1 MTTRPSSL
9 ITLATCNLNQWALDF
24 DGNAQR
30 ILESCRLAKEK
41 GASYRL
47 GPELEICGYG
57 CEDHFLENDTF
68 DHCWE
73 SLAGLLEGGATDG
86 LLCDFGMPVLHSGV
100 RYNCRVICRDR
111 RVLLIRPKTAM
122 ADNGNYREG
131 RYFTAYSAPANG
143 AANRAEKHLLPTTFL
158 SQFGQ
163 RDAPFGL
170 YHLQCADGT
179 TIGCESCEELWT
191 PQASHIDLALRGVEI
206 IGNGSGSHHELRKLS
221 TRMELMISATRKCGG
236 VYLYSNQRG
245 CDGGRTYYDGCA
257 MIVVNGRIVA
267 QAPQFDV
274 HDVNV
279 IAATIDLEDVR
290 SYRASHPAFGIQA
303 ARLATEEGGGGSNS
317 VMCEDV
323 HLVFDPANPSSFNKN
338 RPTITCESLDLSI
351 KIPEEECCL
360 GPACWLWDFL
370 RRSGAAGFFLPLSVY
385 TSRDPN
391 LGGADSSSVA
401 AIVAVMTILVTKAAR
416 DDPEGDVAKD
426 CRRVCRKDQGNS
438 LWVPTPQEMANL
450 VLHTTFM
457 GTDNSSNVTNSR
469 AKRLGDA
476 IGSYHSS
483 IKIDLCVN
491 AVLQVFQITTGH
503 MPRFASRGG
512 TMTEDLA
519 LQNIQA
525 RLRMVMAYLMAQLLP
540 WVRGRSGFL
549 LVLGSANVDE
559 GLRGYMTKYDCSSAD
574 LNPIGAISKG
584 DLKRM
589 LVFLSK
595 EYPGFDVLAEIANA
609 PPTAEL
615 RPIDAATA
623 EAAGHSQTDEEDMG
637 MTYEELGYFGRLR
650 KISRCGPVGMFKKL
664 VVTWNHLAPSEVASK
679 VKRFF
684 YYYSLNRHKMTTIT
698 PAYHAEA
705 YSPDDNRFDL
715 RQFLYNTRWTR
726 QFAVIDEIVAQY
738 PDSEQDKDKND

>member
-1 MTTRPSSL
+1 MTTPSSL

-24 DGNAQR
+24 DGNVER
-30 ILESCRLAKEK
+30 ILESCRLAKDQS
-41 GASYRL
+41 ASYRL

-68 DHCWE
+68 DHSWA
-73 SLAGLLEGGATDG
+73 SLAQLIEEGATDG
-86 LLCDFGMPVLHSGV
+86 LMCDFGMPVLHAGV
-100 RYNCRVICRDR
+100 RYNCRVICHNRK
-111 RVLLIRPKTAM
+111 VLLIRPKTAM

-131 RYFTAYSAPANG
+131 RYFTAYSSPANSS
-143 AANRAEKHLLPTTFL
+143 ATRPEKHLLPTSFF

-163 RDAPFGL
+163 RDVPFGL
-170 YHLQCADGT
+170 YHVQCADGT

-221 TRMELMISATRKCGG
+221 TRMELMTSATRKCGG
-236 VYLYSNQRG
+236 IYLYSNQRG

-257 MIVVNGRIVA
+257 MIAVNGRIVA

-274 HDVNV
+274 HDVHV
-279 IAATIDLEDVR
+279 VTATIDLEDVR
-290 SYRASHPAFGIQA
+290 SYRASNPAFGIQA
-303 ARLATEEGGGGSNS
+303 SRMATEEGGGGSNGLTFD
-317 VMCEDV
+317 DV
-323 HLVFDPANPSSFNKN
+323 HLVFDPTNIESFNKK
-338 RPTITCESLDLSI
+338 RPHITEEGMEL
-351 KIPEEECCL
+351 KIAAPEEECCL

-370 RRSGAAGFFLPLSVY
+370 RRSGAAGFFLPLS
-385 TSRDPN
+385 
-391 LGGADSSSVA
+391 GGADSASVA
-401 AIVAVMTILVTKAAR
+401 AIVAVMCILVTRAAR
-416 DDPEGDVAKD
+416 EDPEGDVAKD
-426 CRRVCRKDQGNS
+426 CRRVCRKDKGNS
-438 LWVPTPQEMANL
+438 LWVPSDPQEMASY

-457 GTDNSSNVTNSR
+457 GTENSSDVTNSR

-476 IGSYHSS
+476 IGSYHLS
-483 IKIDLCVN
+483 IKIDLMVK
-491 AVLQVFQITTGH
+491 AVLQVFQMTTGH
-503 MPRFASRGG
+503 MPRFGSRGG

-525 RLRMVMAYLMAQLLP
+525 RLRMVMAYVMAQLLP

-595 EYPGFDVLAEIANA
+595 EYPGFDVLGEIANA

-623 EAAGHSQTDEEDMG
+623 TAEAGHSQTDEEDMG
-637 MTYEELGYFGRLR
+637 MSYEELGYFGRLR
-650 KISRCGPVGMFKKL
+650 KISRCGPVSMFKKL
-664 VVTWNHLAPSEVASK
+664 VVTWNHLSPGDVAAK

-715 RQFLYNTRWTR
+715 RQFLYNTKWTR
-726 QFAVIDEIVAQY
+726 QFDVIDDIVAQY

>member
-1 MTTRPSSL
+1 MTASTL

-24 DGNAQR
+24 DGNVQR
-30 ILESCRLAKEK
+30 ILESCRQAKQR

-73 SLAGLLEGGATDG
+73 SLVQLLEEGATDG
-86 LLCDFGMPVLHSGV
+86 LMCDFGMPVLHAGV
-100 RYNCRVICRDR
+100 RYNCRVICHNRK
-111 RVLLIRPKTAM
+111 VLQIRPKTAM

-131 RYFTAYSAPANG
+131 RYFTAYSTPAG
-143 AANRAEKHLLPTTFL
+143 SSAKFPEKHLLPTTFFA
-158 SQFGQ
+158 QFGQ
-163 RDAPFGL
+163 RDVPFGL
-170 YHLQCADGT
+170 YHLHCADGT

-191 PQASHIDLALRGVEI
+191 PHASHIDLALRGVEI
-206 IGNGSGSHHELRKLS
+206 IANGSGSHHELRKLS

-245 CDGGRTYYDGCA
+245 CDGGRTYYDGGA

-274 HDVNV
+274 HDVNL
-279 IAATIDLEDVR
+279 ITATVDLEDVR
-290 SYRASHPAFGIQA
+290 SYRASNPAFGIQA
-303 ARLATEEGGGGSNS
+303 AKKATEEGGGGSNAL
-317 VMCEDV
+317 MCDDI
-323 HLVFDPANPSSFNKN
+323 HLVFDPRNAESLNKN
-338 RPTITCESLDLSI
+338 RPKITEKSLAL
-351 KIPEEECCL
+351 KIFAPEEECCS
-360 GPACWLWDFL
+360 GPACWLWDYL
-370 RRSGAAGFFLPLSVY
+370 RRSGAGGFFLPLS
-385 TSRDPN
+385 
-391 LGGADSSSVA
+391 GGADSASVA
-401 AIVAVMTILVTKAAR
+401 GIVAVMCILVTKASR
-416 DDPEGDVAKD
+416 EDPEGDVAKD
-426 CRRVCRKDQGNS
+426 CRRVCRQDQGNS
-438 LWVPTPQEMANL
+438 LWVPSSPQEMTNL

-457 GTDNSSNVTNSR
+457 GTENSSNVTNSR
-469 AKRLGDA
+469 AQRLGDA
-476 IGSYHSS
+476 IGSYHLS
-483 IKIDLCVN
+483 IKIDLMVKS
-491 AVLQVFQITTGH
+491 VLQVFKISTGH

-512 TMTEDLA
+512 TMNEDLA

-595 EYPGFDVLAEIANA
+595 EYPGFEVLGEIANA

-623 EAAGHSQTDEEDMG
+623 TAEAGHSQTDEEDMG
-637 MTYEELGYFGRLR
+637 MSYEELGYFGRLR
-650 KISRCGPVGMFKKL
+650 KIARCGPVSMFRKL
-664 VVTWNHLAPSEVASK
+664 LVTWSHLAPSEVAAK

-684 YYYSLNRHKMTTIT
+684 FYYSVNRHKMTTIT
-698 PAYHAEA
+698 PAYHAEG

-726 QFAVIDEIVAQY
+726 QFAVIDDIVAQH
-738 PDSEQDKDKND
+738 PETDNDKDKND